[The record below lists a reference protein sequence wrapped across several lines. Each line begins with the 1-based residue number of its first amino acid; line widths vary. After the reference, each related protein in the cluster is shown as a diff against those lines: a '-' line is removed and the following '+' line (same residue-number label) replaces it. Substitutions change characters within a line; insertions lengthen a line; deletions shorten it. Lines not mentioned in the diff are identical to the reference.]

1 MQTRYRIKG
10 KRPAMTQAQA
20 DAMESLEK
28 AGVQLDA
35 VDWDRRALESL
46 EKGGA
51 LELSFE
57 EEVAMMVGHKWKEPS
72 VGSHAALLTYQSSL
86 KTNTYVS
93 VAATLTYVFVLKLV

>member
-10 KRPAMTQAQA
+10 KHPAMTQAQA

-51 LELSFE
+51 LELSLE
-57 EEVAMMVGHKWKEPS
+57 EDVAMMVEQQREEPS
-72 VGSHAALLTYQSSL
+72 VGSHAVTYSIKFQNKHIRECCGNTHVCVCFETCLT
-86 KTNTYVS
+86 
-93 VAATLTYVFVLKLV
+93 